1 MRSEAKRDIIDT
13 AIETSFPHFFQHTI
27 IRWSWSLY
35 FSYSSIQLIKI
46 EIVTISDCLLVGE
59 FESTSKPI
67 IGSTDKSDSSLL
79 FNLHQFRPVW

>member
-46 EIVTISDCLLVGE
+46 VTISDCLLVGE
-59 FESTSKPI
+59 FELTSKPI
-67 IGSTDKSDSSLL
+67 IGFANKSDSSLL
-79 FNLHQFRPVW
+79 FNLHQFRLVW